1 MIPPSLDRRLEGLIN
16 DLIEEGGVSSASL
29 ASILVAAQE
38 AMHRGYH
45 VALCRRVWSAACELE
60 AEAQAA
66 YGRALALEVDPA
78 GLSLPPLGRPSPTS
92 TG

>member
-38 AMHRGYH
+38 AVHSGYH

-60 AEAQAA
+60 AEVQTS
-66 YGRALALEVDPA
+66 YHRALAPEVDSA
-78 GLSLPPLGRPSPTS
+78 GLRLPPLERPSPTS